1 MASFNSVTYGV
12 RKVGDLLTK
21 LGRSLIVTEK
31 DDSKIEFDD
40 IPDGALRVNPE
51 TGDIHVKLTGYK
63 KWWSPKWAKD
73 YFDFIAE
80 VPANGDY
87 EYPVPDILSYE
98 LTVENIDGKDLKDK
112 FIDSSG
118 ILDHTRES
126 GVIKI
131 HNHYNK
137 NINVKIRCYKYDILT
152 NLTTKFEGLLSE
164 FKDTFN
170 QKLEEFK
177 FSLTPE
183 CIKEEFLA
191 ENSVTSDKIK
201 NYSVTK
207 FKVAPKSIGANELE
221 DNAIDGTKLVRNINF
236 LGEYVR
242 VNGKELPTTEY
253 VESALVSKYNTTGG
267 EISGPVI
274 AKEITATKKFIGA
287 LEGNAT
293 SSTVSENSK
302 NAQRLEGKTLNEI
315 LESINTLIDKASK
328 VAPKVSVMT
337 GVVNG
342 GETIPLPDGY
352 TEDQCK
358 WIVSVRTKQV
368 DDDNTITCY
377 TDEHRVV
384 TCWTRQRGNS
394 GTVNYL
400 IIGMK

>member
-1 MASFNSVTYGV
+1 MPNFTSVTYGV

-40 IPDGALRVNPE
+40 IPDGTLRVNPE
-51 TGDIHVKLTGYK
+51 TGDLHVKLVGHK
-63 KWWSPKWAKD
+63 KWWSPKWARD

-80 VPANGDY
+80 VPANGNF

-98 LTVENIDGKDLKDK
+98 LMVENIDGKELKDK

-118 ILDHTRES
+118 IIDHTRES
-126 GVIKI
+126 GTIKI

-137 NINVKIRCYKYDILT
+137 NINVKIRCYKYDVLT

-191 ENSVTSDKIK
+191 NNSVTSDKIK

-207 FKVAPKSIGANELE
+207 FKIAPKSIGASELE
-221 DNAIDGTKLVRNINF
+221 DGAIDGTKLVRNINF
-236 LGEYVR
+236 LGEFIR
-242 VNGKELPTTEY
+242 INGKELPTTEY
-253 VESALVSKYNTTGG
+253 IDSVLASKYNTTGG

-274 AKEITATKKFIGA
+274 AKEITATKKFIGI

-293 SSTVSENSK
+293 SSSLSENSK

-315 LESINTLIDKASK
+315 LESINTLIDKISK
-328 VAPKVSVMT
+328 VAPHVSVMT
-337 GVVNG
+337 GVINN

-352 TEDQCK
+352 TQEQCK
-358 WIVSVRTKQV
+358 WIVSTNQQQV
-368 DDDNTITCY
+368 DSADVIHCHTN
-377 TDEHRVV
+377 ENRVV
-384 TCWTRQRGNS
+384 SCSTDKRGA
-394 GTVNYL
+394 GTANYL
-400 IIGMK
+400 IIGVK